1 MCIRILQTAFQS
13 RAHYWVNL
21 ITANTSLSRS
31 TCHLLTRAHS
41 MSKITRLSKGRAS
54 EEFRENPQGR
64 KAHGPRLCTPYIL
77 AHLSLDG
84 HRHNQSGLEASRG
97 TKKRSLLMSIVEQG
111 ATTP

>member
-1 MCIRILQTAFQS
+1 MCIRILQMVFQS

-21 ITANTSLSRS
+21 ITANTSPSRS

-77 AHLSLDG
+77 AHPNLDG
-84 HRHNQSGLEASRG
+84 HRRNQSGPEVSRG
-97 TKKRSLLMSIVEQG
+97 IKKHSLLMSTVE
-111 ATTP
+111 P